1 MNRFGATLTWEAPE
15 YDGGSPITGYVIE
28 LRNRASIKWEPT
40 MTTGADEL
48 SAVLTDVVEN
58 EEYFFRVRAQNMVG
72 VGKPS
77 HPTRAVKITD
87 PIGKHASTTVTELGY
102 LNIMCTGVFQEAI
115 REMHVLKIS
124 SSARLFQIL
133 VFKHFRSALRAFGTA
148 RTANIFDLKPLFKK

>member
-1 MNRFGATLTWEAPE
+1 MNRFGATLTWEPPE
-15 YDGGSPITGYVIE
+15 YDGGSPITGYIIE

-77 HPTRAVKITD
+77 PATRAVKIMD
-87 PIGKHASTTVTELGY
+87 PISKYASTDCDYIRRQGHFGCLY
-102 LNIMCTGVFQEAI
+102 IMCAGKFNSETCA
-115 REMHVLKIS
+115 
-124 SSARLFQIL
+124 
-133 VFKHFRSALRAFGTA
+133 
-148 RTANIFDLKPLFKK
+148 ANTMYT

>member
-1 MNRFGATLTWEAPE
+1 MNRFGATLTWEPPE

-77 HPTRAVKITD
+77 PATRAVKIMD
-87 PIGKHASTTVTELGY
+87 PISKYASTDCDYIRRQGHSGY
-102 LNIMCTGVFQEAI
+102 LYIMCAGKFNSETCA
-115 REMHVLKIS
+115 
-124 SSARLFQIL
+124 
-133 VFKHFRSALRAFGTA
+133 
-148 RTANIFDLKPLFKK
+148 ANTMYT